1 MLDCCVYLFLLVVF
15 MEFLVKTKEVIVGVI
30 MKEVDLRLKILST
43 LTLTIMDKLSMMMG
57 EVKREVYIGII
68 PTTFLH
74 ITMM

>member
-43 LTLTIMDKLSMMMG
+43 LTFTIMDILSMVMG
-57 EVKREVYIGII
+57 EVKIEVYIGII